1 MGCDASS
8 VPLEEVIRDDLPV
21 LGKFIKI
28 LLDHEANSKPPKGKK
43 SPLDVAMELDK
54 IDVASML
61 IDRNVSSRT
70 SELPKVKE
78 SLSKW

>member
-21 LGKFIKI
+21 LEKFIKI
-28 LLDHEANSKPPKGKK
+28 LLDHEANSGKK

-70 SELPKVKE
+70 SEIPKVKE
-78 SLSKW
+78 SRSKW

>member
-8 VPLEEVIRDDLPV
+8 VPLEEVIRVDLPV

-43 SPLDVAMELDK
+43 SPLDVAKELGK

>member
-8 VPLEEVIRDDLPV
+8 VPLEEVIRHDLPV

-43 SPLDVAMELDK
+43 SPLDVAKELGK

-61 IDRNVSSRT
+61 IDRNVLSRT
-70 SELPKVKE
+70 SELPKVKG